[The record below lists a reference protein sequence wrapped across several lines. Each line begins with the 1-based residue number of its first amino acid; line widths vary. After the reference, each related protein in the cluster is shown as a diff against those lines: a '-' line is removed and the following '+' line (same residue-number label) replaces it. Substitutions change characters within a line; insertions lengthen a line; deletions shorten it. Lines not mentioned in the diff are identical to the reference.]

1 MAYIP
6 ALGIDLGTTFSAVAV
21 VSNSGIPEIL
31 PNSSGERL
39 TPSAV
44 FFDGDSVVVG
54 QVARDAYSD
63 NPDNTVLFIK
73 RQIGTSH
80 WFYDHKGHRY
90 SPVDISALIL
100 KKLRD
105 DAAVSLN
112 QEVNQAVITV
122 PAYFDDD
129 RRRLTRLAG
138 EIAGLQV
145 IRLINEPTAAAIAF
159 GAEKAAEGETV
170 LVYDLGGGTFD
181 VTIMRIE
188 NQTFTVIATDG
199 DHQLGG
205 KDFDDAIIRFATQQ
219 FSAQYGYDPTTD
231 PLAASDLRTRAEK
244 AKRELTERSKTMILI
259 RSVEKNFRVELS
271 CTDFSNL
278 IAGRIDTTISLL
290 RTTLKNANL
299 TPQQIDRILLVGG
312 STRIPGVRERLKAF
326 FGRDVDTSVNPD
338 EAVAI
343 GASIVAAREKLDE
356 EPTNTPQA
364 VVDKFGGLQVRD
376 VTSHSLGIEASVPG
390 TSRKINSILIARNT
404 PLPGEVSREF
414 ITDTP
419 GQTGFLVKVY
429 QGEFQDP
436 TLCTSIGEFSLTG
449 LPPGRPAGHK
459 VRVTL
464 SCGVDGV
471 INVTAVDI
479 ASGVQAKREVQYE
492 VGQVDSQQA
501 SAKALWMKSQKI
513 E

>member
-1 MAYIP
+1 MAYTP

-21 VSNSGIPEIL
+21 VSESGKPEIL
-31 PNSSGERL
+31 LNSSGERL

-44 FFDGDSVVVG
+44 FFDNDSVVVG
-54 QVARDAYSD
+54 QVARDASAD

-73 RQIGTSH
+73 RQMGSAH
-80 WFYDHKGHRY
+80 WFFDYRGQRY
-90 SPVDISALIL
+90 SPVDISAFIL

-105 DAAVSLN
+105 DAAASLG

-138 EIAGLQV
+138 EIAGLRV

-159 GAEKAAEGETV
+159 GAEKSADGETI

-181 VTIMRIE
+181 VTIMRLE

-205 KDFDDAIIRFATQQ
+205 KDFDDAIIRFVTQQ
-219 FSAQYGYDPTTD
+219 FSAQFGYDPTID
-231 PLAASDLRTRAEK
+231 PLVASDLRARAEK
-244 AKRELTERSKTMILI
+244 AKRELTERSKTTCLI
-259 RSVEKNFRVELS
+259 RSGDKNLRVELS
-271 CTDFSNL
+271 RSDFSNL
-278 IAGRIDTTISLL
+278 ITGRIDTTISLL
-290 RTTLKNANL
+290 RTTLKSASL

-312 STRIPGVRERLKAF
+312 STRIPLVRERLSDF
-326 FGRDVDTSVNPD
+326 FGKDVDTSVNPD
-338 EAVAI
+338 EAVAL
-343 GASIVAAREKLDE
+343 GAAIVAAREKLGE
-356 EPTNTPQA
+356 EPASVPKPVAN
-364 VVDKFGGLQVRD
+364 KFGGLQVRD
-376 VTSHSLGIEASVPG
+376 VTSHSLGIEATVPG
-390 TSRKINSILIARNT
+390 TSRKINSILIARNS
-404 PLPGEVSREF
+404 PLPAEVSREF

-419 GQTGFLVKVY
+419 GQTGFRVKIY

-436 TLCTSIGEFSLTG
+436 ALCKPIGEFTLTG
-449 LPPGRPAGHK
+449 LPPGRPAGQK

-479 ASGVQAKREVQYE
+479 ASGVQAKQDVRYE
-492 VGQVDSQQA
+492 VGQADSQQV
-501 SAKALWMKSQKI
+501 SAKALWMKAQKI